1 VGQALVPTT
10 QDQSWINS
18 FKPAK
23 DLGILPTFYAQLS
36 GAKIPKVA
44 KDSVDLSVFFALLG
58 SARIKAAHE
67 MLVKSTPEHDFV
79 NCVILERIL

>member
-18 FKPAK
+18 FVPPK
-23 DLGILPTFYAQLS
+23 DPGILPTFYAHLLC
-36 GAKIPKVA
+36 AKIPKVA
-44 KDSVDLSVFFALLG
+44 KDSVYVSVFFALLG
-58 SARIKAAHE
+58 SARIKAARK